1 VIRLAEV
8 GVEIGGTAILEAVSL
23 SVERGEF
30 VALVGPNGAG
40 KTTLLRTI
48 NGLIGPTRGTV
59 AVDGQDIGELSAREI
74 ARLVATVP
82 QESTFDFEF
91 SVEDVVLMGRTPH
104 RGRFATTT
112 TADWEAVETALEQT
126 ETAQFRDR
134 AVTTLSGGERQRVVL
149 ARALAQDTPVLLLDE
164 PTSNLDINH
173 QIQSLSVARAC
184 ADRDQAVVAAI
195 HDLELAARFCDRML
209 LVHDGR
215 VRASG
220 PPADVLSDPATEDA
234 FGIRTAVST
243 NPVTGTTTVTPLD
256 ADPPTGSH
264 VHVLGRGTRASHVV
278 GHLAGAGFEVSVGIV
293 PETDIATETARKLA
307 ADVVTAPPFEAVA
320 ERTRERAATLSDA
333 AAVTVVASSLSEPN
347 RALAAD
353 AEPRLALDNTN
364 PPADTP
370 VVTRNELVE
379 TVRSLADRDRR
390 QSQYPLYRTT

>member
-1 VIRLAEV
+1 MIRLDGV
-8 GVEIGGTAILEAVSL
+8 GVELGGATILDAVSL

-30 VALVGPNGAG
+30 VAVVGPNGAG
-40 KTTLLRTI
+40 KTTLIRTI
-48 NGLIGPTRGTV
+48 NGMIDPARGTV
-59 AVDGQDIGELSAREI
+59 TVDGHDIDELSARET

-82 QESTFDFEF
+82 QETAFDFEF

-164 PTSNLDINH
+164 PTANLDINH

-195 HDLELAARFCDRML
+195 HDLELAARFCDRVV

-220 PPADVLSDPATEDA
+220 SPADVLSDPATEDA
-234 FGIRTAVST
+234 FAIRTAVST

-256 ADPPTGSH
+256 TDPPTGIP
-264 VHVLGRGTRASHVV
+264 VHVVGRGTRASHAI
-278 GHLAGAGFEVSVGIV
+278 GHLTGAGFEVTVGIV

-307 ADVVTAPPFEAVA
+307 ADVVTTPPFEAVDETA
-320 ERTRERAATLSDA
+320 RERAATLRDA
-333 AAVTVVASSLSEPN
+333 AAVTVVASPLSEPN
-347 RALAAD
+347 RTVAAD
-353 AEPRLALDNTN
+353 ADRLVALENTN

-370 VVTRNELVE
+370 VVTGDELVAE
-379 TVRSLADRDRR
+379 LRSVTDGDRR
-390 QSQYPLYRTT
+390 QSQHP